1 MTEVW
6 WQKVIGGEDFEDVA
20 REYAENIIYMYI
32 EIPKN
37 EVRNDISKNVSKQE
51 TKDIETWGR
60 DGFYKRK

>member
-1 MTEVW
+1 M
-6 WQKVIGGEDFEDVA
+6 A

-51 TKDIETWGR
+51 TKDIET
-60 DGFYKRK
+60 